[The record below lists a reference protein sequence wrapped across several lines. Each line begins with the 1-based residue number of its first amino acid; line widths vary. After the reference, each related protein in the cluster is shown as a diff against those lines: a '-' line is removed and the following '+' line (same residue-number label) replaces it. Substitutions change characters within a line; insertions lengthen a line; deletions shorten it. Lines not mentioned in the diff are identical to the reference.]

1 MCVPA
6 EGADRQPKMDRHS
19 LYEAAVQDAEQL
31 CSFLERL
38 HGAGPARLGEDC
50 CGTALLAR
58 TFVARAPGRSAVAL
72 DLDPQVLAR
81 AAAPGLTCI
90 QGDLRDRRDLPAC
103 DLVHLGNFSVGYLR
117 SRAELLEYLRRTRRR
132 LAPGGVLTLDTYGGA
147 RAYQRGVVERRRA
160 LPDGTVVEARFE
172 RVECD
177 PLRARVVD
185 HLHLRRVLGAA
196 VLDDHPRAF
205 TYEWRLW
212 TPMEL
217 AEAVEEAG
225 YATWRWHAEL
235 GAGREGASGAD
246 LDDEW
251 VVLMEVTRGPA

>member
-1 MCVPA
+1 
-6 EGADRQPKMDRHS
+6 MDRHS

-38 HGAGPARLGEDC
+38 HGACPTRLGEDC

-58 TFVARAPGRSAVAL
+58 TFVARGPGRAATAL
-72 DLDPQVLAR
+72 DIDREVLAR
-81 AAAPGLTCI
+81 AAAPGVACVH
-90 QGDLRDRRDLPAC
+90 GDLRDEVELGTC

-117 SRAELLEYLRRTRRR
+117 TRAELVAYLRRVRRR

-147 RAYQRGVVERRRA
+147 RAYQRGIVERRRA
-160 LPDGTVVEARFE
+160 LRDGTVVEARFE

-185 HLHLRRVLGAA
+185 HLHLRRFLGAA
-196 VLDDHPRAF
+196 LLDDHPRAF

-225 YATWRWHAEL
+225 FAAWRWHAEL
-235 GAGREGASGAD
+235 GLGREGISGAD

-251 VVLMEVTRGPA
+251 VVLMEVSRGPA

>member
-1 MCVPA
+1 MLVPA
-6 EGADRQPKMDRHS
+6 EGADRQPTMDRHS

-31 CSFLERL
+31 CSFLEGL
-38 HGAGPARLGEDC
+38 HGASPSRLGEDC
-50 CGTALLAR
+50 CGTGLLAR
-58 TFVARAPGRSAVAL
+58 TFVSRAPGRSAVAL
-72 DLDPQVLAR
+72 DIDPEVLAR
-81 AAAPGLTCI
+81 ASAPGVACV
-90 QGDLRDRRDLPAC
+90 QGDLRTARAPGTC

-117 SRAELLEYLRRTRRR
+117 TRAELLEYLRRTRER
-132 LAPGGVLTLDTYGGA
+132 LSPGGVLTLDTYGGT

-172 RVECD
+172 RVACD

-185 HLHLRRVLGAA
+185 HLHLRRLLGAA

-217 AEAVEEAG
+217 VEAVEEAG
-225 YATWRWHAEL
+225 FAGWRWHAEL
-235 GAGREGASGAD
+235 GSARAGIAGAD
-246 LDDEW
+246 LDEEW
-251 VVLMEVTRGPA
+251 VVLMEVSRGPA

>member
-1 MCVPA
+1 MHVPA
-6 EGADRQPKMDRHS
+6 GGADRQPTMDRHS

-31 CSFLERL
+31 CAFLERL
-38 HGAGPARLGEDC
+38 HGAGPSRLGEDC

-58 TFVARAPGRSAVAL
+58 TFVARAPGRDAVAL
-72 DLDPQVLAR
+72 DLDPVVLAR
-81 AAAPGLTCI
+81 ACAPGVVRVH
-90 QGDLRDRRDLPAC
+90 GDLRANLELPTC

-117 SRAELLEYLRRTRRR
+117 TRAELLGYLDRTRRR

-147 RAYQRGVVERRRA
+147 RAYQRGVIERRRV
-160 LPDGTVVEARFE
+160 LRDGSVVEARFE

-185 HLHLRRVLGAA
+185 HLHLRRRLGAA

-205 TYEWRLW
+205 IYEWRLW

-217 AEAVEEAG
+217 VEAVEEAG
-225 YATWRWHAEL
+225 FAGWRWHAEL
-235 GAGREGASGAD
+235 GSGRAGVSGAD
-246 LDDEW
+246 LDEEW
-251 VVLMEVTRGPA
+251 VVLMEVSRGPT